1 MFIRKPKHPL
11 LVTLTPLQVAL
22 SLAEL
27 RYDSLAE
34 YLAELAFTLGSDGH
48 KDLAHGRDKLAAH
61 LYEAKEHLNKASNAI
76 WAAWKIAK
84 PFMKDD
90 E

>member
-34 YLAELAFTLGSDGH
+34 YLAELAFTLGSDGL
-48 KDLAHGRDKLAAH
+48 KDQAHGRYQIAAKLG
-61 LYEAKEHLNKASNAI
+61 EARDHLNQASNAI

-84 PFMKDD
+84 PYMKDG

>member
-34 YLAELAFTLGSDGH
+34 YLAELAFTLGGDGQ
-48 KDLAHGRDKLAAH
+48 KDQAHGRYQIATKLE
-61 LYEAKEHLNKASNAI
+61 EARDHLNKASNAI

-84 PFMKDD
+84 KHM
-90 E
+90 EETE